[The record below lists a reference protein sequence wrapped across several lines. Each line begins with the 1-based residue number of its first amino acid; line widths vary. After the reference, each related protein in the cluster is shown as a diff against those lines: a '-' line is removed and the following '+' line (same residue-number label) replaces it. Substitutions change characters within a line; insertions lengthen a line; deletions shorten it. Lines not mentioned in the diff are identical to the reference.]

1 MFMGLENTAHQFLEL
16 LARAKHGFVEAL
28 PNMAAAVLVLLL
40 GWGLAWTLRKVVRRL
55 FRRVPVQMPPGA
67 AETAWTKAVAEQRTG
82 DVAGSGVYWLVLL
95 SALLIAIDTLG
106 LPIFNRWIG
115 AFAGYL
121 PKVAIAMALV
131 LGGVIAGRLARNA
144 IITTAFRIPPS
155 QARSLGRLVQV
166 SIVVAAFLI
175 AAGQLGLDVSLL
187 TSVFLIVLA
196 AVLGGA
202 ALAFGLGARE
212 LMADIL
218 AMHYAQ
224 KSYRVGQVVRVG
236 PHQGRIVRTT
246 RTAVVLESAEGEL
259 SVPGRHFVDKPSVL
273 LNQEEDHDARG

>member
-1 MFMGLENTAHQFLEL
+1 
-16 LARAKHGFVEAL
+16 
-28 PNMAAAVLVLLL
+28 MAAAVLVLLL

-55 FRRVPVQMPPGA
+55 FRRVPVQMPPGT
-67 AETAWTKAVAEQRTG
+67 AETAWTKAAAEQRTG

-106 LPIFNRWIG
+106 LPIFSRWIG